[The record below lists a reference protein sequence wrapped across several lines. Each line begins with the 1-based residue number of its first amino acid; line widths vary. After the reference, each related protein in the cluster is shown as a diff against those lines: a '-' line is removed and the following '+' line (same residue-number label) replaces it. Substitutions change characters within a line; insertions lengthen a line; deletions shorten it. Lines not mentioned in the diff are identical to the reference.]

1 MPQPIK
7 VRGRFATAYDTAETL
22 GVSPSRTQELIEAVK
37 KMTQGVVYRSSNKSG
52 SFTARKKMKAGS
64 PATGVGMKK
73 KNSARHA
80 EATKKKAQSRV
91 AKAHR

>member
-37 KMTQGVVYRSSNKSG
+37 RMTQGVVYRSSKGG
-52 SFTARKKMKAGS
+52 SFAARKKMKTGS
-64 PATGVGMKK
+64 PATAVRTK
-73 KNSARHA
+73 KNSGRHA
-80 EATKKKAQSRV
+80 EATKKKAQTRV

>member
-1 MPQPIK
+1 VPKPIK

-37 KMTQGVVYRSSNKSG
+37 RMTQGVVYRSSNKDG
-52 SFTARKKMKAGS
+52 SFVARKKMKTGS
-64 PATGVGMKK
+64 PATAVRMK
-73 KNSARHA
+73 KNSGRHA
-80 EATKKKAQSRV
+80 EATKKKAQTRV

>member
-1 MPQPIK
+1 VPQPIK

-37 KMTQGVVYRSSNKSG
+37 RMTQGVVYRSSNKDG
-52 SFTARKKMKAGS
+52 SFAARKKKTGS
-64 PATGVGMKK
+64 PATAVRMK
-73 KNSARHA
+73 KNSGRHA
-80 EATKKKAQSRV
+80 EATKKKAQTRV

>member
-52 SFTARKKMKAGS
+52 SFAVRKKMKAGS

-73 KNSARHA
+73 NSARHA
-80 EATKKKAQSRV
+80 EATKKKAQTRV

>member
-1 MPQPIK
+1 VPQPIK

-73 KNSARHA
+73 NSARHA